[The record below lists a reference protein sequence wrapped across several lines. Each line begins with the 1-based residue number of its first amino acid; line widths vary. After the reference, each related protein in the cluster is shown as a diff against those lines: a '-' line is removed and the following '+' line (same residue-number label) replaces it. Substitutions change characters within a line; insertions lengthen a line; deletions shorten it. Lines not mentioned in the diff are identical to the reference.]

1 MSKALDDIKRKA
13 ERFDE
18 LGRKTAIANCQV
30 RISKWRHE
38 LLVDQEELAK
48 LYELQAAWIVVR
60 DMKDADNT

>member
-1 MSKALDDIKRKA
+1 MSKSLDDIKRKA

-18 LGRKTAIANCQV
+18 LGRETAIANSQV

-38 LLVDQEELAK
+38 LLMEQEELAK

-60 DMKDADNT
+60 DMKNADNA